1 MDKNNNKI
9 RQNAKNLNTSK
20 TTKLSPIMS
29 KTIPVP
35 SGVAILSHVEKSIP
49 RAAIDWRFMSC
60 CGIA

>member
-1 MDKNNNKI
+1 MDKIK
-9 RQNAKNLNTSK
+9 QEKMAKFKHINY
-20 TTKLSPIMS
+20 TKLSPILS
-29 KTIPVP
+29 KTIPFP